1 MWFALSADI
10 KYRPFGGTQNFLCLL
25 SAADE
30 PVTHPTNRVG
40 SFAYR
45 FPFTIL
51 HGVQALGRFCHTNTN
66 SQGTGSGL
74 SLKHKESRHWVRP
87 VTQTQRVKVLGPA
100 CHTNTESQA
109 TGSGLSHKHRES
121 KHWPDWSILQRV
133 KALGLAYHTNAGNQ
147 PDTGLDLSYK
157 HIVEAPGRPCHTSVD
172 YVNCQ

>member
-1 MWFALSADI
+1 M
-10 KYRPFGGTQNFLCLL
+10 N
-25 SAADE
+25 E
-30 PVTHPTNRVG
+30 PVTLPTRGVG

-51 HGVQALGRFCHTNTN
+51 HGVQALGRFCHTNTE
-66 SQGTGSGL
+66 SQGTGSRL
-74 SLKHKESRHWVRP
+74 SHKH
-87 VTQTQRVKVLGPA
+87 RVKLLGPA
-100 CHTNTESQA
+100 CHTNTESQGTGSGLSHKHRESRHCVRPVTQTQSQA

-133 KALGLAYHTNAGNQ
+133 KALGLAYHTNAMNQ